1 MASNDMDS
9 YDNTAVP
16 AVVASPAPPDGF
28 ISLDYSNHVHKRL
41 LAPGTGDVVC
51 RPGATVQV
59 HYTGSLYPSGEV
71 FDSSISRGQPIQ
83 FRLGQGMVLKGWDVG
98 ISTMLIGEKASLLIA
113 PEYGYGSQGSPP
125 KIPGNAT
132 LLFDVELISVD
143 VSTAEKTTSE
153 KLASAELLKDE
164 GNNYFKHGEMDQ
176 AKQIYISASELLRN
190 TWGSTTTD
198 DEAIK
203 QLRIILDSNLAA
215 VHLRLKDYQS
225 AVDCCT
231 RIRDVSTAHPKAI
244 YRLSQAFTG
253 LSRFNEAIDLLQF
266 NRDVLVDVDVDLE
279 ISQIR
284 QKLHA
289 QAVKEKDLYTKMFK

>member
-1 MASNDMDS
+1 MDS

-113 PEYGYGSQGSPP
+113 PEYGYGSQG
-125 KIPGNAT
+125 
-132 LLFDVELISVD
+132 
-143 VSTAEKTTSE
+143 
-153 KLASAELLKDE
+153 
-164 GNNYFKHGEMDQ
+164 
-176 AKQIYISASELLRN
+176 
-190 TWGSTTTD
+190 
-198 DEAIK
+198 
-203 QLRIILDSNLAA
+203 
-215 VHLRLKDYQS
+215 VHQDPQ
-225 AVDCCT
+225 C
-231 RIRDVSTAHPKAI
+231 
-244 YRLSQAFTG
+244 
-253 LSRFNEAIDLLQF
+253 FN
-266 NRDVLVDVDVDLE
+266 
-279 ISQIR
+279 
-284 QKLHA
+284 
-289 QAVKEKDLYTKMFK
+289 